1 MARSKSNYKS
11 KQHSAIVYLDYSF
24 GDRIL
29 AESQGEIDFVQDG
42 EYQTQTNLFDLLA
55 ESNV

>member
-29 AESQGEIDFVQDG
+29 AESQGEIDFIQW
-42 EYQTQTNLFDLLA
+42 ESIQTQTNLFDLLA